1 RWLIKTKNLS
11 LVNILAERE
20 LVPEFIPYFDSIDP
34 ILQSVLQLLEDKSR
48 LRQLS
53 GALVRLVEPLQQK
66 NASEKTAQIVREL
79 LGNT

>member
-1 RWLIKTKNLS
+1 
-11 LVNILAERE
+11 VNILAERE